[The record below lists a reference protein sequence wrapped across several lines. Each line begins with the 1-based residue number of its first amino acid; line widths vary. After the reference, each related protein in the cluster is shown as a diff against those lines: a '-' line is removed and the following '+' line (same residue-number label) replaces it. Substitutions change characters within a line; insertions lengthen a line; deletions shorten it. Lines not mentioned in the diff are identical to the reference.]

1 GFYLKKCFSLKSNEE
16 QPSFASKFSEAE
28 KCFWLDGEVEIFSF
42 STKKCFWAGSFTF
55 LATHERPS
63 LLSAGSLPSSLP
75 SAGSLFLCPLP
86 SASEFAADRR
96 ELPIAVGAGFAG
108 FFAGCFCC

>member
-63 LLSAGSLPSSLP
+63 LLSALCWFFALI
-75 SAGSLFLCPLP
+75 SALCWFFIPLP
-86 SASEFAADRR
+86 SA
-96 ELPIAVGAGFAG
+96 L
-108 FFAGCFCC
+108 CQ